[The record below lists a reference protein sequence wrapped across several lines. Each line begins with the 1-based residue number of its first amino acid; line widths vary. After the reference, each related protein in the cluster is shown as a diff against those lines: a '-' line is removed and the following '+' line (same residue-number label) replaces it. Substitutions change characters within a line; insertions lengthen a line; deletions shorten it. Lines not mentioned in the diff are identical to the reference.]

1 MAGVAGAAGA
11 AEAEMA
17 TMCKVAPSATPA
29 DARVAASSESTRP
42 EQMTRSVS
50 DAEPVAASIL
60 VFSSATVI
68 ESLVVKGAHKMPGSD
83 STHDVSLVSQTFSG
97 KYRRNEENE

>member
-68 ESLVVKGAHKMPGSD
+68 ESLVVKGAQICPAAI
-83 STHDVSLVSQTFSG
+83 
-97 KYRRNEENE
+97 